1 MRSKFLQDII
11 DETPFCVEYR
21 ARKLAEKLKQNNME
35 KLEFKG
41 TKKPWVLHETVN
53 ENGRYLFTV
62 CNEGYNN
69 ENTDFIIQKSTISE
83 VEILRANMKLE
94 AGAPDLLEALQKI
107 TPVFEQLASFGN
119 INVDNLECYKKS
131 IKAIEKALK

>member
-1 MRSKFLQDII
+1 
-11 DETPFCVEYR
+11 
-21 ARKLAEKLKQNNME
+21 ME

-94 AGAPDLLEALQKI
+94 AGAPDLLEALQIYLNAGSK
-107 TPVFEQLASFGN
+107 EQRREAS
-119 INVDNLECYKKS
+119 IIAK
-131 IKAIEKALK
+131 KAIEKALK

>member
-1 MRSKFLQDII
+1 MRSKVLQDII
-11 DETPFCVEYR
+11 DQTPFCVEYR

-62 CNEGYNN
+62 RNEGYNN
-69 ENTDFIIQKSTISE
+69 EKTDFIIQKSTISE

-94 AGAPDLLEALQKI
+94 AGAPDLLEALQIYLNAGSK
-107 TPVFEQLASFGN
+107 EQRREAS
-119 INVDNLECYKKS
+119 IIAK
-131 IKAIEKALK
+131 KAIEKALK